1 MYEGQNLYVRFHDGS
16 SNANEARKAAI
27 AVLFKLDLKNVG
39 KTMPVH
45 KLLSDYWTGIRTAQN
60 NNNQVTQVSQVSPFD
75 SRYLS

>member
-1 MYEGQNLYVRFHDGS
+1 MYEGQNLYVRSHDGS

-45 KLLSDYWTGIRTAQN
+45 KLLSDY
-60 NNNQVTQVSQVSPFD
+60 
-75 SRYLS
+75 